1 MIAVSNRLQAL
12 RWYKILQR
20 TKNEVFSGDFRTIS
34 AARQR
39 IREEFIKNKDIKD
52 EQQIKEKIQIAKD
65 VDVELRS
72 SVVQAVRK
80 QPTVFERKQRKYPE
94 IYNPV
99 SENCIRTTMIEV
111 IAATTYDRKVRF
123 VFSVDADRGMVLHLL
138 TLEISFM
145 SKVIIPQA

>member
-1 MIAVSNRLQAL
+1 MSSLRREAL

-52 EQQIKEKIQIAKD
+52 EAQIKEKIKIAKD
-65 VDVELRS
+65 VDVELRR

-80 QPTVFERKQRKYPE
+80 QPTVFEAR
-94 IYNPV
+94 I
-99 SENCIRTTMIEV
+99 
-111 IAATTYDRKVRF
+111 
-123 VFSVDADRGMVLHLL
+123 
-138 TLEISFM
+138 TLETRKLDNVMFDPDAELPPPR
-145 SKVIIPQA
+145 SKKCSDKK